1 MSLQVASPATGNAL
15 DLCRRELLRRVEKKK
30 IEMPVLPE
38 VAGQV
43 LALSGDPNA
52 DLEQVSDL
60 IHKDQTLAGQVLRIS
75 NSAAYGGSE
84 RIVSLRQAIARLGM
98 RLLGDI
104 AVAVSL
110 QGGSLK
116 VPGYEKEVSNLW
128 RHALASGVFGREIA
142 RAIRSNVEG
151 QFLCGLLHSIGK
163 PVVLKA
169 VTDIN
174 SDMSLDIAADEAF
187 QLMEEYHSSLGAIV
201 AEEWNLPDQVRAAIA
216 GYEDYRAADK
226 FRKEIVV
233 TTLSSRLATWAL
245 LTEEEREED
254 GEGPVLE
261 EPVFEELNLYPDD
274 VQEIL
279 DKRGEVLE
287 LVSSMQI

>member
-1 MSLQVASPATGNAL
+1 
-15 DLCRRELLRRVEKKK
+15 
-30 IEMPVLPE
+30 
-38 VAGQV
+38 
-43 LALSGDPNA
+43 
-52 DLEQVSDL
+52 
-60 IHKDQTLAGQVLRIS
+60 
-75 NSAAYGGSE
+75 
-84 RIVSLRQAIARLGM
+84 M

-174 SDMSLDIAADEAF
+174 SDLSLDIAADEAF